1 MNVVATYS
9 IKGGVGKTSAAVN
22 LAALAAHEG
31 RRVLVWDL
39 DPQGA
44 ATYLFRIRPK
54 VRGGGRKLVRGRR
67 DADEVIKGTDVEGL
81 DLLPADFSYRN
92 LDLDLD
98 DLKRPE
104 RGLSHVL
111 EPVEDE
117 YDLVVIDC
125 APSISLTSEGVFY
138 AAHLLLVPV
147 IPAPLALRT
156 VDQLRMFLASDIP
169 QPPDVL
175 PFFSMADRRKRLHRD
190 VMEALPGAAETS
202 IPNASAVE
210 RMGLERAPLV
220 VAHPASPAARS
231 YGALW
236 TEVASRLA

>member
-1 MNVVATYS
+1 MKVVATYS

-22 LAALAAHEG
+22 LAALAALEG

-67 DADEVIKGTDVEGL
+67 LADEVIKGTDVEGL

-98 DLKRPE
+98 EIKRPE
-104 RGLSHVL
+104 RGLSRVL
-111 EPVEDE
+111 EPLEDD
-117 YDLVVIDC
+117 YDLAFLDC
-125 APSISLTSEGVFY
+125 APSISLTSEGVFH
-138 AAHLLLVPV
+138 AAHLLVVPV

-156 VDQLRMFLASDIP
+156 VDQLRAFLAGEIP
-169 QPPDVL
+169 KPPDVL

-190 VMEALPGAAETS
+190 VMEALPGAAETA

-210 RMGLERAPLV
+210 RMGLDRAPLV
-220 VAHPASPAARS
+220 VLSPGAPAARA
-231 YGALW
+231 YAALW
-236 TEVASRLA
+236 AEVAARLP

>member
-1 MNVVATYS
+1 MKVVATYS

-22 LAALAAHEG
+22 LAALAALEG

-54 VRGGGRKLVRGRR
+54 VRGGGRKLVLGRR
-67 DADEVIKGTDVEGL
+67 EADEAIKGTDVEGL

-98 DLKRPE
+98 DIKRPE
-104 RGLSHVL
+104 RGLAQVL
-111 EPVEDE
+111 APVEDE
-117 YDLVVIDC
+117 YDLVVLDC

-138 AAHLLLVPV
+138 ASHLLLVPV

-156 VDQLRMFLASDIP
+156 VDQLRAFLGEEVAR
-169 QPPDVL
+169 PPDVL
-175 PFFSMADRRKRLHRD
+175 PFFSMADRRKRLHRE
-190 VMEALPGAAETS
+190 VMEALPGAARTS

-210 RMGLERAPLV
+210 RMGLERTPLV
-220 VAHPASPAARS
+220 VARPAAPAAGA
-231 YGALW
+231 YAALW
-236 TEVASRLA
+236 AEVAARLA

>member
-1 MNVVATYS
+1 MKVVATYS

-22 LAALAAHEG
+22 LAALAALEG

-54 VRGGGRKLVRGRR
+54 VRGGGRKLVHGRR
-67 DADEVIKGTDVEGL
+67 DADESIKGTDVEGL

-98 DLKRPE
+98 DIKRPE
-104 RGLSHVL
+104 RGLARVL
-111 EPVEDE
+111 APVEDD
-117 YDLVVIDC
+117 YDLVVLDC
-125 APSISLTSEGVFY
+125 APSISLTSEGVFH
-138 AAHLLLVPV
+138 AAQLLLVPV

-156 VDQLRMFLASDIP
+156 VDQLRVFLGEEVP

-175 PFFSMADRRKRLHRD
+175 PFFSMADGRKRLHRE
-190 VMEALPGAAETS
+190 VMAALPGAAETP

-220 VAHPASPAARS
+220 VARPSAPAARA
-231 YGALW
+231 YAALW
-236 TEVASRLA
+236 AEVAARLA